1 MHQDMNSLY
10 NREEQEYNEFMAKLF
25 KKGKEVCD
33 DFKKLSPENQQKVN
47 DTIKQITGL
56 QTLSQIF
63 PIQ

>member
-1 MHQDMNSLY
+1 MHQDMNFLY

-25 KKGKEVCD
+25 KKGKEVSD

>member
-10 NREEQEYNEFMAKLF
+10 NREEQECNEFMAKLF
-25 KKGKEVCD
+25 KKGKEVSD
-33 DFKKLSPENQQKVN
+33 EFKKLSPENQQKVN